1 MNIFL
6 DTTQNEFVG
15 CLFNSDFKII
25 NKFIK
30 ETVYK
35 VEEIPKF
42 FTTLL
47 VQEKIN
53 IQNVKNFYINVGPGS
68 FTGSRISLV
77 YVRTIAQIT
86 GANIFITNS
95 FKLLNDLQNDLF
107 IFANKNHS
115 FKINAQDIDH
125 ISKTILVAKHEDE
138 QKIDYLKL
146 LNNFSKNID
155 LFKKTDIAKILPK
168 YGTLPQIGAGK

>member
-15 CLFNSDFKII
+15 CLFNHDFQII

-42 FTTLL
+42 FTNLL
-47 VQEKIN
+47 IKEKIKVQN
-53 IQNVKNFYINVGPGS
+53 INNFYINVGPGS

-77 YVRTIAQIT
+77 YARTIAQMT
-86 GANIFITNS
+86 GAQIFITNS
-95 FKLLNDLQNDLF
+95 FKLLNNSKDDLF

-115 FKINAQDIDH
+115 FKINVKDIDD
-125 ISKTILVAKHEDE
+125 ISKAMLIAKCEDE
-138 QKIDYLKL
+138 QKIDYLNL
-146 LNNFSKNID
+146 LNNFNENIH
-155 LFKKTDIAKILPK
+155 LFKKTDIAKILPE
-168 YGTLPQIGAGK
+168 YGSSPQIGNGK